1 MTTKKEKL
9 IILDYEDGRVYIYYL
24 TKRKKE
30 VDILLFIMQKGHRIN
45 NCSWMISTEKIII
58 E

>member
-9 IILDYEDGRVYIYYL
+9 IILDYEDGRVYVYYL
-24 TKRKKE
+24 AKRKTE
-30 VDILLFIMQKGHRIN
+30 SDIQLFMIQKGHRLN
-45 NCSWMISTEKIII
+45 NCSWMLSTEKIII